1 VISDTRKNTE
11 VTTPIKWIG
20 GPINARPI
28 IVANICILDF
38 TFVAW
43 SRKCH
48 FAETNGQAH
57 VAARQFCQ
65 LAGARRRAVVP
76 GVRRLSPLARIC
88 TIPYSMPRKSM
99 PSGFDPMGGC
109 RFSEKDMRQYK
120 KPEHIPIQSNRD
132 VL

>member
-57 VAARQFCQ
+57 VATRQFCQ
-65 LAGARRRAVVP
+65 LTGARRRAVV
-76 GVRRLSPLARIC
+76 RRPSAIAARANLHDPLQHA
-88 TIPYSMPRKSM
+88 P
-99 PSGFDPMGGC
+99 
-109 RFSEKDMRQYK
+109 EK
-120 KPEHIPIQSNRD
+120 HA
-132 VL
+132 LGL